1 MVSLRNLASH
11 ASVHST
17 THRWRPS
24 FCELSTFFL
33 ATPLDATLL
42 QRTCTFL
49 VIVGF
54 VGVKLLGTLPRSAS
68 SGTLDGPDGVQ
79 KLLEDHRVVDIGRRE
94 HHRERDAPPVDHKV
108 ALRARFPLIR
118 RIRSGLWAP
127 LLAGMIAESKEAR
140 SHSIWSSPPRRSS
153 STERRRSHTPAS
165 CHSFRR
171 RQQVTPLPQPIS

>member
-1 MVSLRNLASH
+1 MDVVAPLLADGEPAKLGQPRQCPLHYPPVAAQLLRTFHL
-11 ASVHST
+11 
-17 THRWRPS
+17 
-24 FCELSTFFL
+24 LSRY
-33 ATPLDATLL
+33 TPLDATLL

-79 KLLEDHRVVDIGRRE
+79 KLLEDHRAVDIGRRE

-118 RIRSGLWAP
+118 RIRSGLWPP
-127 LLAGMIAESKEAR
+127 LWPG
-140 SHSIWSSPPRRSS
+140 
-153 STERRRSHTPAS
+153 
-165 CHSFRR
+165 
-171 RQQVTPLPQPIS
+171 